1 MTDLRKAAETDNIVE
16 QAIQG
21 HSSTRDSIR
30 WAITQEREACA
41 KVCDEQAKSP
51 ALSPLEKYRANFIA
65 ETIRARI

>member
-21 HSSTRDSIR
+21 HSSTRDAIR

-41 KVCDEQAKSP
+41 SAADI
-51 ALSPLEKYRANFIA
+51 ALLGAERYRQLSERVVRA
-65 ETIRARI
+65 IRARGEK